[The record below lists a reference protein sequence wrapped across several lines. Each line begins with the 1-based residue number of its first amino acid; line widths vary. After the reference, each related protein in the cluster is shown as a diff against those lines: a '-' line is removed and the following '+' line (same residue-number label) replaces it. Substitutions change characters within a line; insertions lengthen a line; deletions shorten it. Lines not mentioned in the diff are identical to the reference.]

1 MAVKLV
7 SIQKSN
13 KAGKKM
19 VATFEVDGKE
29 KQVHFGSSANNDFTI
44 YSKTDKIKAEKMRNA
59 YIARHRVNEDWN
71 NPMSAGALSRFVLWE
86 EPTVSGGIR
95 AYKKRFGF

>member
-1 MAVKLV
+1 MAVKLI
-7 SIQKSN
+7 SIQKST

-19 VATFEVDGKE
+19 MAVFDVDGKE
-29 KQVHFGSSANNDFTI
+29 KTVHFGSSANNDFTI
-44 YSKTDKIKAEKMRNA
+44 YSKTDKAKADKLRNA